1 MSSQAALVRTLRDI
15 LSAFP
20 TALSR
25 LPADVNVHQAQRS
38 VMVLQT
44 SLERLEESL
53 KGRRT

>member
-38 VMVLQT
+38 VTVLQT